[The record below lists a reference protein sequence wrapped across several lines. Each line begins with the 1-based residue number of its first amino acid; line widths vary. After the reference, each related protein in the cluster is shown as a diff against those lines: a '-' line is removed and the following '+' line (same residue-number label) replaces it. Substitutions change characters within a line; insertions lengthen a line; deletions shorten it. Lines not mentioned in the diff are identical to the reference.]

1 MAIAT
6 TMITLDRSVSINPRT
21 LEVIE
26 GKKHD
31 IADSVFWRERCLKK
45 KED

>member
-6 TMITLDRSVSINPRT
+6 TMITPDRSVSINPRT

-26 GKKHD
+26 GKKRD
-31 IADSVFWRERCLKK
+31 MAGSVFWKQRCEKK